1 MKKRQTGTHS
11 RIDLRPDGYA
21 SHMSPEEEK
30 DAAQSGR
37 AVDPEEAEAK
47 SPDYAAGSAEDE
59 ADDAPVG
66 KEALT
71 GADKDLPEDQAAL
84 QTDSDAS

>member
-1 MKKRQTGTHS
+1 MTAG
-11 RIDLRPDGYA
+11 
-21 SHMSPEEEK
+21 EEK
-30 DAAQSGR
+30 DAARSES
-37 AVDPEEAEAK
+37 AVDPEEAEAT

-59 ADDAPVG
+59 EDVAPVG

-71 GADKDLPEDQAAL
+71 ETDKDLPEDQATF